1 VLLSVAVAPTIFLFL
16 FVYLRD
22 KYEHEPLGLVGITFV
37 LGAVGMVPATLIE
50 LALGLFFSSGSVI
63 DVFLYVA
70 LVEELVKFIAVRI
83 KAYTSPHFSEVMD
96 GIVYTVAAGLGFAT
110 AENIIYVLQN
120 GLSVAIVRAFLSV
133 PGHAVWAGI
142 MGFYIGLAKFRSVSK
157 SQQQQRILEGVGI
170 AVVLHGVYDVMV
182 FSDSLLGV
190 IGVSLFGWVLFL
202 LLIRKALSLSP
213 FRWRETGI
221 IHPYGAGPS
230 LPFSPRFCTQCGS
243 RLFGDETFCMT
254 CGFLVPR

>member
-1 VLLSVAVAPTIFLFL
+1 MLLSVAVAPTVFLFL

-22 KYEHEPLGLVGITFV
+22 KYEHAPLGLVGITFV
-37 LGAVGMVPATLIE
+37 LGAVGMVPATVIE
-50 LALGLFFSSGSVI
+50 LALGSFFSSGSIV

-70 LVEELVKFIAVRI
+70 LVEELIKFIAVRI

-96 GIVYTVAAGLGFAT
+96 GIIYTVAAGLGFAT

-142 MGFYIGLAKFRSVSK
+142 MGFYLGSAKFRSVSK
-157 SQQQQRILEGVGI
+157 SQQQRRILEGVGI

-230 LPFSPRFCTQCGS
+230 IPFSPRFCTQCGS
-243 RLFGDETFCMT
+243 RLFGNEKFCMA
-254 CGFLVPR
+254 CGFLIPR

>member
-1 VLLSVAVAPTIFLFL
+1 VLLSIAVAPTVFLFL

-22 KYEHEPLGLVGITFV
+22 KYEHAPLGLVGITFV
-37 LGAVGMVPATLIE
+37 LGAVGMVPAAVIE
-50 LALGLFFSSGSVI
+50 LVLGSFFSSGSIVE
-63 DVFLYVA
+63 VFLYVA
-70 LVEELVKFIAVRI
+70 LVEELIKFIAVRM
-83 KAYTSPHFSEVMD
+83 KAYSSPHFSEVMD

-157 SQQQQRILEGVGI
+157 SQQNRRIIEGVGI
-170 AVVLHGVYDVMV
+170 AVVLHGVYDIMV
-182 FSDSLLGV
+182 FSSSLLGV

-202 LLIRKALSLSP
+202 LLIRQALSLSP

-221 IHPYGAGPS
+221 IHTYDS
-230 LPFSPRFCTQCGS
+230 SQFILSSPRFCTQCGS
-243 RLFGDETFCMT
+243 RLFGNEKFCMN